1 MLYNALRFDNPFEF
15 GVHYQLAGR
24 RQVTMQLFS
33 LRYLWFNF
41 RVYFLEPAR
50 WSGRFPFV
58 HGIAV
63 PPLPAGYY
71 GAEDPFGILTNV
83 PLVWLALAVPLAWR
97 SRPGQAGSILRWFVT
112 AVALLFGICALT
124 VGTFIA
130 ASMRYAVDFLPALL
144 LLAVI
149 GILGLER
156 ALADRP
162 VWRRAARWGWGVL
175 LGFSVTFNLLAS
187 VVNYAHAG
195 CALAGVLTVEGRVP
209 EAIQIFE
216 KALRILPDDAEGH
229 RRLANALVQA
239 GKVREAIGHYEQ
251 ALRIDPDDAEAHN
264 NVGTI
269 YLADGKLGDA
279 IGHYEQALRI
289 KPDYA
294 EVHNELGIA
303 LYQLDRVQ
311 EAIGHFEQALR
322 IKPDYLE
329 AHYNLG
335 VALVRAGRIPE
346 AIAHLEQALRIK
358 PDFAEAHCNLGFVL
372 AQTGRIPEAIAHLE
386 QALRINP
393 DFTEAHY
400 NLGTALAQAGRNPE
414 AIAHLEQALRLNP
427 NFPLAQNALTQLQ
440 AGSR

>member
-1 MLYNALRFDNPFEF
+1 
-15 GVHYQLAGR
+15 LAGK
-24 RQVTMQLFS
+24 RQVTMQFFS

-175 LGFSVTFNLLAS
+175 LGFSVTFNLLVS
-187 VVNYAHAG
+187 VVNYGHAG
-195 CALAGVLTVEGRVP
+195 CGLAGALAVEGRVP

-216 KALRILPDDAEGH
+216 KALRISPDDADGH
-229 RRLANALVQA
+229 DRLAHALLQA

-251 ALRIDPDDAEAHN
+251 ALRIKPDYAGAHN
-264 NVGTI
+264 DMGTI
-269 YLADGKLGDA
+269 YWAEGKLSDA

-289 KPDYA
+289 KPDFAEPHYNLGVALAQAGRIPEAIEHLEQSLRFKPDLAEAHYA
-294 EVHNELGIA
+294 LGLA
-303 LYQLDRVQ
+303 LEQAGRVG

-322 IKPDYLE
+322 LKPDYAEAHYDLGFALLQLDRIQEAIGHFEQAVRIKPDYLE
-329 AHYNLG
+329 AHYDLA
-335 VALVRAGRIPE
+335 VALEEAGRPQD
-346 AIAHLEQALRIK
+346 AIGHYEQALRIK
-358 PDFAEAHCNLGFVL
+358 PDLT
-372 AQTGRIPEAIAHLE
+372 Q
-386 QALRINP
+386 
-393 DFTEAHY
+393 
-400 NLGTALAQAGRNPE
+400 
-414 AIAHLEQALRLNP
+414 
-427 NFPLAQNALTQLQ
+427 AQNALARLQ
-440 AGSR
+440 GGQ